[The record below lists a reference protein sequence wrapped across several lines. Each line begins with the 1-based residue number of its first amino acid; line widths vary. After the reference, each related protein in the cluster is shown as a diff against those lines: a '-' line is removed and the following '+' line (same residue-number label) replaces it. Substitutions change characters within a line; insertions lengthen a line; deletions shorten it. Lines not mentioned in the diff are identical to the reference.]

1 VATNKPSKGKDALAS
16 DYGYALAVIDS
27 DPELTE
33 LFNQAWAAKKDKKV
47 GDWSSALFVAKLRK
61 TKWFKSR
68 TAAQR
73 QFYIDSNDPAQRK
86 TLEAQLAAG
95 RASVE
100 NLAKKAGAVL
110 EENQVA
116 FLARESKLNG
126 WTDLQLA
133 NAINKHIEY
142 KKDPTTGVKSLFGQA
157 GVSETELRGFA
168 RSMGVS
174 VTDDWIVK
182 QAKLSSNTGDTKLA
196 QDWIRARAKELYSPY
211 ANELDS
217 STLEDLSYNYRK
229 SMADHLELDVD
240 EIKVQDPTI
249 AKFMSTPNVEGQ
261 KQSLWDFE
269 KQIRKDPRWAKTK
282 NAKES
287 ANSTVNSIL
296 SSFGLM

>member
-1 VATNKPSKGKDALAS
+1 VATNKPPKGKDALAS
-16 DYGYALAVIDS
+16 DYGYALAVINS
-27 DPELTE
+27 DTELTE
-33 LFNQAWAAKKDKKV
+33 LFNQAWAAKKKKD
-47 GDWSSALFVAKLRK
+47 GEWSSALFVAKLRK
-61 TKWFKSR
+61 TEWFKSR

-73 QFYIDSNDPAQRK
+73 QFYIDSNDPAQRE
-86 TLEAQLAAG
+86 TLQAQLLAG
-95 RASVE
+95 RANVE

-133 NAINKHIEY
+133 NAVNKHIDY
-142 KKDPTTGVKSLFGQA
+142 KKDPKGGVKALFGLA
-157 GVSETELRGFA
+157 GTAETELRSFA

-174 VTDDWIVK
+174 VTDDWVLK
-182 QAKLSSNTGDTKLA
+182 QAKASINTGDTKFA
-196 QDWIRARAKELYSPY
+196 QDWIRARAKEKYAPY

-229 SMADHLELDVD
+229 SMADHFELDVD

-249 AKFMSTPNVEGQ
+249 AKFMSTPDADGK
-261 KQSLWDFE
+261 KQTLWNFE
-269 KQIRKDPRWAKTK
+269 KQIRQDPRWAKTK